1 LTDDNPLVDDTN
13 RRIVQMLADGYRQ
26 REIAAKMALSLSAV
40 RRRIEKLRLRVG
52 ASTSAHLVALALRRG
67 WIK

>member
-1 LTDDNPLVDDTN
+1 LTGENPLVDDTN

-26 REIAAKMALSLSAV
+26 REIAAKVALSLSAV